1 MEPLTGDDLAEI
13 GGYRL
18 RGRLGAGGMGRV
30 YLAFTPGGRPVALKV
45 VRPELAD
52 DGAFRDRF
60 RQEIAAA
67 RRVHGLY
74 TAQVLDGDPAA
85 VPPWLVTAYVAGPSL
100 QQAVADHGPVPVA
113 SVFLLMAGVAEALQA
128 IHAAGVVH
136 RDLKPSNV
144 LLAPDGPR
152 VIDFGIARALEATA
166 LTRTGMRVG
175 SPQFMAPEQVRG
187 GAVLAAA
194 DVFALGA
201 LAGYAALGRPPFG
214 EGSETAVLYRVVHE
228 EPDLDGCPRELRA
241 LIGRCLAKD
250 PAARPAPAEIID
262 SCRAQSAVKTVEF
275 TESWLPPTITA
286 DMTRHAVP
294 ASPRQP
300 SPAPTAPVA
309 AALLAAPDGAGQQA
323 REMPWLPDT
332 MPATARTLQASGP
345 PPRGWWRLS
354 RTTVIAGVAAAV
366 LLAALASYGVL
377 ALASPGSSHRPSH
390 AAGARQARGTHHAT
404 SLNAAARAQAGLSS
418 ALDPCLFGTW
428 TQIVE
433 DVPSTVN
440 GDNVMYVGGA
450 GAKQIFRSDGNNI
463 ADYGNG
469 TDYSVNVNGVTWTE
483 ITKGS
488 ATMHYETQDGT
499 LLFSNVSAHGSQT
512 ILDDGAYNNR
522 GPLTLNTQPE
532 RYTCTSNAL
541 HIFVPN
547 GGSIELARSTPP
559 VPSSRS

>member
-1 MEPLTGDDLAEI
+1 MEPLTGDDPVEVA
-13 GGYRL
+13 GYRL

-45 VRPELAD
+45 VRPELGD

-67 RRVHGLY
+67 QRVHGLY
-74 TAQVLDGDPAA
+74 TAQVLDGDPDA

-113 SVFLLMAGVAEALQA
+113 SVFLLVAGVAEALQA

-152 VIDFGIARALEATA
+152 VIDFGIARAVEATA

-187 GAVLAAA
+187 GAVAAAA

-228 EPDLDGCPRELRA
+228 EPDLDGCPGELRA

-262 SCRAQSAVKTVEF
+262 SCRARSAVKTVEF
-275 TESWLPPTITA
+275 TESWLPPAIAA
-286 DMTRHAVP
+286 DLTRHAVP
-294 ASPRQP
+294 AASMLP
-300 SPAPTAPVA
+300 SASMLPTATGLPA
-309 AALLAAPDGAGQQA
+309 AAGPAAPPAQADAWQQA
-323 REMPWLPDT
+323 AQM
-332 MPATARTLQASGP
+332 P
-345 PPRGWWRLS
+345 PPGTGPTRAHTLLDAGGPLGGRWRPS
-354 RTTVIAGVAAAV
+354 RTVVIAGVAAAV
-366 LLAALASYGVL
+366 LLVALAGYSTL
-377 ALASPGSSHRPSH
+377 ALARSRAGGSGSHPAAGGGSPGH
-390 AAGARQARGTHHAT
+390 ARGTHPKAP
-404 SLNAAARAQAGLSS
+404 AAASASPSS
-418 ALDPCLFGTW
+418 TLDSCLLGTW

-450 GAKQIFRSDGNNI
+450 GAKQIFRPDGINI
-463 ADYGNG
+463 SDYGNG

-488 ATMHYETQDGT
+488 ATVHYETQDGT
-499 LLFSNVSAHGSQT
+499 LLYSNVSAHGSQT
-512 ILDDGAYNNR
+512 MLDGGAYNSR

-532 RYTCTSNAL
+532 RYTCSGNSL

-547 GGSIELARSTPP
+547 GGSIELARSA
-559 VPSSRS
+559 S